1 MSQEQAAVLIA
12 DVVQSSSLHELRSL
26 LGQRLAAVSKV
37 HLKRKWIRLPY
48 SVTAGD
54 EFQTISISPASI
66 PEVILDLRI
75 RLQPLQ
81 LRIGIGCGPGP
92 ARIQPP
98 VNRLGG
104 AAFVLA
110 REALEGIKRN
120 SEYKF
125 SVLTS
130 FRSKNAVFDS
140 TANLI
145 YGLHDTLLLRTTD
158 KQWETIKTFRAKRR
172 LDAAARAQDVET
184 STVWRNLR
192 RGHFRQLEQTI
203 KGMQTLIRASFAYRT
218 PTS

>member
-1 MSQEQAAVLIA
+1 MSQNTVAVLIA
-12 DVVQSSSLHELRSL
+12 DVVKSSARSELRSL
-26 LGQRLAAVSKV
+26 LGRALAAASRE

-75 RLQPLQ
+75 ILQPLQ
-81 LRIGIGCGPGP
+81 LRIGIGFGPGP

-104 AAFVLA
+104 AAFVFA
-110 REALEGIKRN
+110 RDALEGIKRKT
-120 SEYKF
+120 EYKF
-125 SVLTS
+125 NVLTS
-130 FRSKNAVFDS
+130 FRSRNAIFDS

-145 YGLHDTLLLRTTD
+145 YGLHDTLLLRVTD
-158 KQWETIKTFRAKRR
+158 KQWETIRAFRAKRK
-172 LDAAARAQDVET
+172 LDAAARAQDLET

-203 KGMQTLIRASFAYRT
+203 TGMQTLIRASRL
-218 PTS
+218 

>member
-1 MSQEQAAVLIA
+1 MSKTHAAVLIA
-12 DVVQSSSLHELRSL
+12 DVVHSSSLRELRSL
-26 LGQRLAAVSKV
+26 LGQRLSSVSRD

-66 PEVILDLRI
+66 PEVLLDLRI
-75 RLQPLQ
+75 RLLPLK
-81 LRIGIGCGPGP
+81 LRIGIGFGPVP
-92 ARIQPP
+92 ARVEPP

-104 AAFVLA
+104 PAFVYA
-110 REALEGIKRN
+110 RAALESVKRKAGH
-120 SEYKF
+120 KF

-145 YGLHDTLLLRTTD
+145 YGLHDTLLLRITD

-172 LDAAARAQDVET
+172 LDTAARALRVDD
-184 STVWRNLR
+184 STVSRNLQ
-192 RGHFRQLEQTI
+192 RGHFWQLEQTVA
-203 KGMQTLIRASFAYRT
+203 GMQALIRSKGL
-218 PTS
+218 